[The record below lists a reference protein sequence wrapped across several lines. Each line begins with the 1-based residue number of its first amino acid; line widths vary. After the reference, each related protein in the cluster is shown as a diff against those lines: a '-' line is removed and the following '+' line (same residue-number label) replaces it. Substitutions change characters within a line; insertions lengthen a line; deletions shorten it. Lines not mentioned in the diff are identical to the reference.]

1 MGGLSLPV
9 RLRRPGIRRP
19 ILGCATRFGPEA
31 PAFQSYV
38 LPRHHQRDQRPGLV
52 EQSLILGMPLAPR
65 TDCRR
70 SWDTTLLRTEG
81 DSDLNPEEVERC
93 ARLWNP
99 QPAEAARDT
108 SRCRAVKPV
117 DRDGVFEQP
126 RPRLETIPAW

>member
-1 MGGLSLPV
+1 MGGLRLLV

-38 LPRHHQRDQRPGLV
+38 LPHHHQRDQRPGLV
-52 EQSLILGMPLAPR
+52 EQSSILGVPLAPR
-65 TDCRR
+65 TDGRR
-70 SWDTTLLRTEG
+70 PWDTTLPRTEG
-81 DSDLNPEEVERC
+81 DRDLNPEEVERC

-99 QPAEAARDT
+99 QPAEAAWDN